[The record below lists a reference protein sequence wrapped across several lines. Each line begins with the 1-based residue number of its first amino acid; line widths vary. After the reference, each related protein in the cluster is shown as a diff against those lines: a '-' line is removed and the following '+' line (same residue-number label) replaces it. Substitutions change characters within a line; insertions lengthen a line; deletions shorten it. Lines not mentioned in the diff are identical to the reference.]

1 MHSSLG
7 RTRTPPPPSLR
18 PCRPNEGAREQV
30 EAASSARDPAA
41 ATAADAPP
49 PGDVGLAVQLV
60 YSHTIQALRGLQF
73 LHDELRLTHG
83 SVKLSNLLLAGPPA
97 GPPAVRLAHMHAGEA
112 FPPTCKGATR
122 CRSPESLESGRVA
135 REDDMFAVGCCVAAM
150 ATGVVDREKGIKGHF
165 GNSPPLIQASGSG
178 AALHLCRIGA
188 DSERL

>member
-1 MHSSLG
+1 M
-7 RTRTPPPPSLR
+7 
-18 PCRPNEGAREQV
+18 
-30 EAASSARDPAA
+30 
-41 ATAADAPP
+41 
-49 PGDVGLAVQLV
+49 GLAVQLV

-178 AALHLCRIGA
+178 AALHLCILVPTRSDYELSGLSSGHRIRIA
-188 DSERL
+188 YYRKPLERLGTEGPA